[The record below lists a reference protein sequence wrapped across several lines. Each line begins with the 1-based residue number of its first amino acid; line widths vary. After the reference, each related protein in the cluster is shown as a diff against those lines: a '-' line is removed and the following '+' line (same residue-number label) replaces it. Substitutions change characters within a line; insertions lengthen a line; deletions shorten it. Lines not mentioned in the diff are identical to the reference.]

1 MAAYAGRKVSGRAVA
16 APPPVVIG
24 GVGFSGT
31 RVVMRIARRAGLFMG
46 RHLNASEDS
55 LDFFELS
62 ERWSARRHAA
72 WEAGDPLYAPW
83 RLRRDLRRS
92 IEAHR
97 GPMEDPAAPWGWKQ
111 PRSIHFLPL
120 LHRRYPDMRF
130 IHVIRD
136 GRDLAFGRET
146 AFRIAVGVDGS
157 GVYSAASGMTNDL
170 DKQPAPV
177 RMAAFWESVNVLAA
191 DYGER
196 EMGDFYRRVRL
207 EDICTNPSDVV
218 RELFDFVGADA
229 DPDVVRATAADVVWP
244 RTIGLHRRVDD
255 HALLERVTATGAPA
269 LERFRYAGASFERP
283 GELIESLPADALL
296 DEQA

>member
-1 MAAYAGRKVSGRAVA
+1 
-16 APPPVVIG
+16 
-24 GVGFSGT
+24 
-31 RVVMRIARRAGLFMG
+31 MRIARRAGLFMG

-55 LDFFELS
+55 LDFFDLS

-72 WEAGDPLYAPW
+72 WETGDPMYAPW
-83 RLRRDLRRS
+83 RLRRDLRRA

-97 GPMEDPAAPWGWKQ
+97 GPMEDPGAAWGWKQ

-157 GVYSAASGMTNDL
+157 GVYSAARGMAENL

-177 RMAAFWESVNVLAA
+177 RMAAFWERVNVLAA
-191 DYGER
+191 DYGES
-196 EMGDFYRRVRL
+196 EMGDSYRRVRL
-207 EDICTNPSDVV
+207 EDICANPSDVV
-218 RELFDFVGADA
+218 RDLFDFVGAGADDDA
-229 DPDVVRATAADVVWP
+229 RPRYGRRRRLAADD
-244 RTIGLHRRVDD
+244 R
-255 HALLERVTATGAPA
+255 APPP
-269 LERFRYAGASFERP
+269 GERP
-283 GELIESLPADALL
+283 RPARARDHDRRSRTRAVPLRRGEIRAAG
-296 DEQA
+296 